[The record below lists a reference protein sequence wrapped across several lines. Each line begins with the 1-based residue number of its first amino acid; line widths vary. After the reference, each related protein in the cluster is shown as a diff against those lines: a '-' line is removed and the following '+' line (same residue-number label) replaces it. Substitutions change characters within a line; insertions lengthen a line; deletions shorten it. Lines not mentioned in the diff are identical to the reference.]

1 MGMTMLVMLGHELKP
16 RSTDSS
22 SSTST
27 TPDYSSVG
35 RNIHQR
41 LQEQIQER
49 HTARRRRRRR
59 RRPVVEDNEEDGITF
74 EFEDD
79 GDDYDD
85 DDDDSDDDDDI
96 ASMRRRSVPSHPEI
110 ELANF
115 HTNTTRIT

>member
-1 MGMTMLVMLGHELKP
+1 MGMLGHELKP
-16 RSTDSS
+16 RSTESS

-27 TPDYSSVG
+27 TPDYSIVG

-59 RRPVVEDNEEDGITF
+59 RRPVVEDNGEDGITF
-74 EFEDD
+74 EFEDDEYNDD